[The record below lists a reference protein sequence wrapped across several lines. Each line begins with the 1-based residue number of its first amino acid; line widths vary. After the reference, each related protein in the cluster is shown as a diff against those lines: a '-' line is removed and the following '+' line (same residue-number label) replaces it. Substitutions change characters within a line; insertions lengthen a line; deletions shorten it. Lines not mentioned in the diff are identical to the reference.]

1 VRTGAVE
8 IGSELYKLLRF
19 SHAGP
24 NSKSS
29 STLNRTTRSF
39 ATATPKS
46 SYKEKTTSDV
56 WLSDT
61 GVRKLSSTLPCTSS
75 FPRRVFIQRILLF
88 FLSPRQAYPVMGVII
103 VGILFPA
110 GYGIWVMAKHPDA
123 RISKGSRKS
132 TFRGE
137 LKGTPQE

>member
-1 VRTGAVE
+1 MFSA
-8 IGSELYKLLRF
+8 SRF
-19 SHAGP
+19 VARSAA
-24 NSKSS
+24 
-29 STLNRTTRSF
+29 RATRSF

-46 SYKEKTTSDV
+46 SYKEKTMSDV

-61 GVRKLSSTLPCTSS
+61 G
-75 FPRRVFIQRILLF
+75 
-88 FLSPRQAYPVMGVII
+88 AYPVMGVII
-103 VGILFPA
+103 VGIIFPTA
-110 GYGIWVMAKHPDA
+110 YGIWVMAKHPDA